1 MLIISAAANLNFE
14 QRWIAFFLTL
24 IVISK
29 ETWQVSCDIIITTI
43 VSQKGRLEEHWFGVS
58 SKIKQFYGFKNK

>member
-29 ETWQVSCDIIITTI
+29 ETWQISYNVIIATSI
-43 VSQKGRLEEHWFGVS
+43 VLKRG
-58 SKIKQFYGFKNK
+58 